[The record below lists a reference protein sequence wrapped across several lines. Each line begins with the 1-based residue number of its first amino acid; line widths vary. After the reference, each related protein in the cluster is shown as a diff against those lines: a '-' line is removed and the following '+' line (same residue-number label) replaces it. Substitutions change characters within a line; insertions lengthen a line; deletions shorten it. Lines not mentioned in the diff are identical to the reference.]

1 LRTVLIAEQHLPTSE
16 HLRGELTQAGYVVR
30 CASEPGRAMELF
42 LSDPSDLVVI
52 AVDFPRL
59 DGSHVGQL
67 IRSSAQGNLV
77 PMIAIDKG
85 HLGKAKGIGAVLDLR
100 ANAYVADVLKG
111 NELLEKVASLRV
123 IAERAK
129 EAVTSGLQS
138 VLGRSPVAA
147 GELKGFPLPALL
159 HSFYRLRREGV
170 LVVAFRD
177 LTRRVFYVG
186 GAPVSYDSTARQ
198 DGLPVF
204 LHERGE
210 LTDAQVE
217 LVQQALSSGSRLSMA
232 LADAGV
238 SLAGEELL
246 QRLRDFTREK
256 VAQVVGMREGR
267 YAFFAGNE
275 FAEEISVVDVPAL
288 APILDGAR
296 RAFPVK
302 VFAQALKPHLPE
314 FPSRSSD
321 FGPDLTA
328 LGLNNQDLKVAMQ
341 ANGRISLSD
350 LIAHGRGEVREAYG
364 LSWFLS
370 LTGDL
375 SFSKTPVSS
384 VGANAAYAAP
394 DVIAPRKRKPLPAET
409 VAELRDAAVKI
420 ITSSY
425 FRVLGLDI
433 AADTEAVERAYHEVA
448 TRFHPDSYPEYDSS
462 EIKDLLDSVQEKLSA
477 SYRVLSIEDKRRA
490 YLQYLFSRLDVSRS
504 TGVNID
510 AEIALKH
517 GNAALKRGDPR
528 TAMSAFEQAVSLNP
542 REPEY
547 YCYLAWATYLAG
559 SGEPK
564 ERAKAAQKLLRK
576 ALGLNP
582 YLERATVI
590 SAIIDG
596 ETGDTTGARKRLV
609 KVLEMNPSSQLA
621 KAALLKVGR

>member
-1 LRTVLIAEQHLPTSE
+1 MRTVLIAEHHLPTME
-16 HLRGELTQAGYVVR
+16 HLRGELTQAGYTVR

-42 LSDPSDLVVI
+42 LSEPSDLVLI

-59 DGSHVGQL
+59 DGAHVGQL
-67 IRSSAQGNLV
+67 IRASAQGNAV
-77 PMIAIDKG
+77 PMIACDKG
-85 HLGKAKGIGAVLDLR
+85 HLGKAKGVGAVLDLR

-111 NELLEKVASLRV
+111 NELLEKIGSLRTM
-123 IAERAK
+123 AEQARESA
-129 EAVTSGLQS
+129 TSGLQFA
-138 VLGRSPVAA
+138 LGRSPVAG

-159 HSFYRLRREGV
+159 HSFFRLRREGV

-177 LTRRVFYVG
+177 LTRRVFYLG

-198 DGLPVF
+198 DGLPLF
-204 LHERGE
+204 LYERGE
-210 LTDAQVE
+210 LTEAQVE
-217 LVQQALSSGSRLSMA
+217 LVQQELSSGSRLSMA

-238 SLAGEELL
+238 ALAGEELL
-246 QRLRDFTREK
+246 QRLRDYTREK

-267 YAFFAGNE
+267 YAFYAGNE
-275 FAEEISVVDVPAL
+275 FAEEISVIDVPAL

-302 VFAQALKPHLPE
+302 VFAQALKPHLAE
-314 FPSRSSD
+314 FPFRSSD

-341 ANGRISLSD
+341 ANGRICLSD

-364 LSWFLS
+364 LSWFLA

-375 SFSKTPVSS
+375 SFSKTPVTT
-384 VGANAAYAAP
+384 GANAAYAAP

-448 TRFHPDSYPEYDSS
+448 TRFHPDSYPEHDTS
-462 EIKDLLDSVQEKLSA
+462 EIQDLLDSVQEKLSA

-490 YLQYLFSRLDVSRS
+490 YLQYLVSRLDVSRS
-504 TGVNID
+504 TSVNID
-510 AEIALKH
+510 AEIAIKR
-517 GNAALKRGDPR
+517 GNAALKRADPR
-528 TAMSAFEQAVSLNP
+528 SAMIAFEQAVSLNP

-576 ALGLNP
+576 ALGLNS

-596 ETGDTTGARKRLV
+596 ESGDTAGARKRLI
-609 KVLEMNPSSQLA
+609 KVLEMNPASQLA